1 MAKNKIRPAV
11 AARRKAAMTARHK
24 IECLGHATNSCI
36 PKKVNNPN
44 ITINE
49 EGKPVLNY
57 NLDALTPYREMK
69 KKWQA
74 WNKRFAPDV
83 VTYKRGACI
92 YSRRRRSP
100 WYMMTS
106 GKQKKYGVK
115 TYDWGQASAWVRVK
129 SEAGKFHDRYIIPK
143 MTRTRYNELLVEAK
157 LKDWEKKHPRPI
169 PRDDAQR
176 DLFEAQFM
184 VPWIDA
190 HTKAREKIIEFV
202 NNIGNRA
209 KVYARYEGDDGY
221 PTKVMELKSDGS
233 KFTIMDGKYTNHLDS
248 ANIRRVQRA
257 ANLMHKDNPRLIA
270 LKIVDKGQ
278 ECILVPA
285 QAA

>member
-1 MAKNKIRPAV
+1 MAKNRIRPAV
-11 AARRKAAMTARHK
+11 AARRKAAATLRHK
-24 IECLGHATNSCI
+24 KECLGHATNSCI
-36 PKKVNNPN
+36 PKKVDNPN

-57 NLDALTPYREMK
+57 NLDALKPYREMK
-69 KKWQA
+69 ERWQM
-74 WNKRFAPDV
+74 WNKKHYRGKKHS
-83 VTYKRGACI
+83 KRNK
-92 YSRRRRSP
+92 P
-100 WYMMTS
+100 WYMMTTGRCYNYEERPLGEN
-106 GKQKKYGVK
+106 GKQTAYF
-115 TYDWGQASAWVRVK
+115 RVK
-129 SEAGKFHDRYIIPK
+129 SEAGQFHDRYIIPK

-169 PRDDAQR
+169 PKDDAQK

-184 VPWIDA
+184 VPWVDE

-209 KVYARYEGDDGY
+209 KVYARYEGDVGY

-233 KFTIMDGKYTNHLDS
+233 KFMIIDGKYTNHLDS
-248 ANIRRVQRA
+248 VNIRRVQRA
-257 ANLMHKDNPRLIA
+257 ANLMHEDNPKLVA
-270 LKIVDKGQ
+270 LKIVDKNQ